1 MIDILDP
8 KIEKASAAVSVMERI
23 AELAFACSAPTNGD
37 RPSMKKAAEALWNIR
52 RDYLAAHQKDVNA
65 RAAKTG
71 SLNRDRIHNEL
82 MASVGVRNK
91 TSINPAYQASLPRG
105 SQRRRNSS

>member
-1 MIDILDP
+1 LSVSQAFKKFVEGKVIDILDP

-23 AELAFACSAPTNGD
+23 AELAFACSAPTKGD
-37 RPSMKKAAEALWNIR
+37 RPSMKKAAEVLWDIR
-52 RDYLAAHQKDVNA
+52 RDYLSAHQKDLNA

-82 MASVGVRNK
+82 MASVGVRN
-91 TSINPAYQASLPRG
+91 NPTYEASLP
-105 SQRRRNSS
+105 